1 MGVGFAT
8 GVATKENDFLWLE
21 AIADS
26 ISNLLNGDLGEHSQ
40 IACRRKSKG
49 MARLK
54 VLLIALTPSALGI
67 LGWARV

>member
-1 MGVGFAT
+1 
-8 GVATKENDFLWLE
+8 LE
-21 AIADS
+21 MVADS

-54 VLLIALTPSALGI
+54 VLLIELTPSALGI